1 MTRNIGYLRERFA
14 VRTLFCY
21 TLLLF
26 LLQLVHGFS
35 PTSSTVSY
43 DKASRHANTKSTES
57 TSFIR
62 VRQRRILSTKMVS
75 TSNHMDSSKEVVAV
89 VVVAAAAST
98 VGSSAVVAAT
108 GGTSSSL
115 NPIEAWC
122 TTHMNV
128 WYDKS
133 LSLKCPFFR
142 RRMTD
147 FLDGADMVMRFLVI
161 RHKSLDLIGPPPGCR
176 STVKGT
182 KHKDLELAT
191 IMETIR
197 SDWKPKQNHNIV
209 EQQQQQQQQQAQH
222 NKGYYITGRLNTTIY
237 RDDCW
242 FDGPDPDMPVR
253 GVRKYLN
260 AASQLFDKSTS
271 TAELLSLEFGD
282 SSSKSH
288 KHKRSKATIVAR
300 WKLKGVLHLP
310 WHPSLPVWT
319 GSTTYHLDDEHMVYF
334 HEEQWDISVFRAFTQ
349 TLWPELG
356 HFLWKPTKKS
366 RREGEI
372 RR

>member
-1 MTRNIGYLRERFA
+1 MTRKMRNLRERLA

-21 TLLLF
+21 TIF
-26 LLQLVHGFS
+26 LLHLAHGFS
-35 PTSSTVSY
+35 PRGSILKYDISSN
-43 DKASRHANTKSTES
+43 HANTRPNES
-57 TSFIR
+57 PSAMR
-62 VRQRRILSTKMVS
+62 VRQRRILS
-75 TSNHMDSSKEVVAV
+75 SNILSASNNMDSSNEVVV
-89 VVVAAAAST
+89 ST
-98 VGSSAVVAAT
+98 AGTSAVAT
-108 GGTSSSL
+108 TEAL

-176 STVKGT
+176 STVHTT
-182 KHKDLELAT
+182 KHMDLELSEVL
-191 IMETIR
+191 ETIR
-197 SDWKPKQNHNIV
+197 SDWKPEQNNL
-209 EQQQQQQQQQAQH
+209 QR

-271 TAELLSLEFGD
+271 TAELLSLEIGENSD
-282 SSSKSH
+282 SSSGY
-288 KHKRSKATIVAR
+288 KRKRTKATIVAR

-334 HEEQWDISVFRAFTQ
+334 HEEQWDISVFQAFTQ

-356 HFLWKPTKKS
+356 NVLWEPTIAERDRKS
-366 RREGEI
+366 VV
-372 RR
+372 